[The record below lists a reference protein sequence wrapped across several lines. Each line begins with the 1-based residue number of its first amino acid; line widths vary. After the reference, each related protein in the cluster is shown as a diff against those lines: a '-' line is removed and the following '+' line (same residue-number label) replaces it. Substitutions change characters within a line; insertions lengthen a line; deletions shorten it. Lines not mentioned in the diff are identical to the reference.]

1 MTINLKLYASDGLT
15 LRYTFPLVQYIN
27 APQTIQKFVEIEGI
41 RGNNSIIIDG
51 STKAWDLNIRGY
63 LRGDNWTYEDVTNAI
78 DALETALEF
87 AQPYYIKLDKVDGG
101 ASTYTYK
108 VKRLQP
114 IVYSEGF
121 RSGRGVQEYN
131 IILRVNSW

>member
-1 MTINLKLYASDGLT
+1 MNICLKLYAQDGLT

-27 APQTIQKFVEIEGI
+27 VPQTIKNFVEISGN
-41 RGNNSIIIDG
+41 RGNNAIIIEG
-51 STKAWDLNIRGY
+51 SERVWDLNIRGY
-63 LRGDNWTYEDVTNAI
+63 LRGDGWDYEDVTNAI
-78 DALETALEF
+78 DALETALQF

-114 IVYSEGF
+114 IVYTEGK

-131 IILRVNSW
+131 ITLRVNAW